1 MINLNPLA
9 AITILVLFSGLSYS
23 ETGPLFIVGSTSA
36 SPLIEASEKA
46 FSRYIGEDDS
56 VSASVVIR
64 PVGSQKGLES
74 VIDNVADVGII
85 SRYLSR
91 AELDNRPYLKQVTI
105 AQDALVFLVN
115 KQNKITSLTA
125 GQVKDI
131 YTGSV
136 TRWDDVSNKNNQQFV
151 KLIQP
156 LSKGTA
162 HGTFHAF
169 HSLFQ
174 LDYMLEPET
183 QDLYLKRKGENHLFS
198 RRPTQTYS
206 RFNQAMGIV
215 NREPESIAYESNAVM
230 QQYKDHQGFKKI
242 KVLEIDGIAVS
253 EKSVRNETYPWVRP
267 LNLIINTNTDNAKVD
282 QFVKF
287 MLTDVGKNIIRQQGY
302 IPIQLP

>member
-1 MINLNPLA
+1 MINLKLLA
-9 AITILVLFSGLSYS
+9 TLAILALSSGLSYS
-23 ETGPLFIVGSTSA
+23 EAGPLFIVGSTSA

-46 FSRYIGEDDS
+46 FSLYVDEGDS

-64 PVGSQKGLES
+64 PVGSQKGLKS

-91 AELDNRPYLKQVTI
+91 AELDKWPYLKQVTI

-115 KQNKITSLTA
+115 KQNKITSLTTE
-125 GQVKDI
+125 QIKDI

-136 TRWDDVSNKNNQQFV
+136 IRWGDVSKKNNQQFV
-151 KLIQP
+151 KPIQP
-156 LSKGTA
+156 LSKGIS
-162 HGTFHAF
+162 HGTFYAF

-174 LDYMLEPET
+174 LDYMLEPVM
-183 QDLYLKRKGENHLFS
+183 QGLYLKRRGENHLFS
-198 RRPTQTYS
+198 RRATQTYS

-242 KVLEIDGIAVS
+242 KVLDIDGIAVS
-253 EKSVRNETYPWVRP
+253 EASIRDRTYPWVRP

-287 MLTDVGKNIIRQQGY
+287 MLTDVGKSIIRQQGY

>member
-1 MINLNPLA
+1 MTNLNQLA
-9 AITILVLFSGLSYS
+9 TIIILMFLSGLSYS

-46 FSRYIGEDDS
+46 FSLYVGEGDS

-64 PVGSQKGLES
+64 PVGSQKGLKS
-74 VIDNVADVGII
+74 VIDKVADVGII

-91 AELDNRPYLKQVTI
+91 AELDRWPYLKQVTI

-115 KQNKITSLTA
+115 KQNKITNLTA
-125 GQVKDI
+125 EQIKDV

-136 TRWDDVSNKNNQQFV
+136 TRWDDVSKKNNQQFV

-156 LSKGTA
+156 LSKGIA
-162 HGTFHAF
+162 HGTFYAF
-169 HSLFQ
+169 YSLFQ
-174 LDYMLEPET
+174 LDYMLEPESKG
-183 QDLYLKRKGENHLFS
+183 LFLKRKGENHLFS
-198 RRPTQTYS
+198 RRATQTYS

-253 EKSVRNETYPWVRP
+253 EKSVRNESYPWVRP